1 MSCDWDIYCRTC
13 EDNHGFSDANFQEDL
28 MWLLIA
34 NYKEIAALDSL
45 INNGVAEVQL
55 KCFYGYIRPE
65 WFVKH
70 LGHELIPQSEYGDFG
85 THK

>member
-13 EDNHGFSDANFQEDL
+13 NESHEFLDANHQEDL

-34 NYKEIAALDSL
+34 HSKEIAALDPL
-45 INNGVAEVQL
+45 INNSRFEVQL
-55 KCFYGYIRPE
+55 KCFYGYVRPE

-70 LGHELIPQSEYGDFG
+70 MGHDLVPRNEYGEFS
-85 THK
+85 TPE